1 MWVNLTFLIQAFADM
16 QSFQGSELNETC
28 QILDNLLD
36 NFPLLSTIIIRPGK
50 YFPHAATLN
59 TEHTN

>member
-1 MWVNLTFLIQAFADM
+1 MWVNLTFLIQAFADL
-16 QSFQGSELNETC
+16 QSYPGSELNETC

-50 YFPHAATLN
+50 
-59 TEHTN
+59 